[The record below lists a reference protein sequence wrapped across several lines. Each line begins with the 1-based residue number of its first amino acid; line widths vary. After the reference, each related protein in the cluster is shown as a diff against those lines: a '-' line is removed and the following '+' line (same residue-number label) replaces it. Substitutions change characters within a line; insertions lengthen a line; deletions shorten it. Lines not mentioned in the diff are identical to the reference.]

1 TTHWA
6 SLDRLKEY
14 GAIPTGQRVVQQ
26 GKIVTAAGVSSG
38 IDMGLTLAAKVA
50 GDDFAMCVQ
59 LGIEYDPQPPFEAGS
74 LEKAP
79 DHITELMA
87 AMYEGRL

>member
-1 TTHWA
+1 
-6 SLDRLKEY
+6 
-14 GAIPTGQRVVQQ
+14 
-26 GKIVTAAGVSSG
+26 
-38 IDMGLTLAAKVA
+38 MGLTLAAKVA

-59 LGIEYDPQPPFEAGS
+59 LGIEYDPQPPFDAGS